1 MKEIEQINTHPLKEI
16 FEGEASGFTPW
27 LTKNIGV
34 LSEKLEINISEA
46 EREHKL
52 ETMKVDIVAKAGD
65 DGEKSIII
73 ENQFGDS
80 DSDHLGK
87 VITYAAHYT
96 LITLYG

>member
-46 EREHKL
+46 EREHK
-52 ETMKVDIVAKAGD
+52 IGR
-65 DGEKSIII
+65 
-73 ENQFGDS
+73 
-80 DSDHLGK
+80 
-87 VITYAAHYT
+87 AHV
-96 LITLYG
+96 